1 MTLSG
6 KFAIANNKICSQ
18 LALPGTSFTFT
29 YLLFVF
35 QPSKQVF
42 GVDVKLLARLIQIFT
57 VLLVEGK
64 HPKFVL
70 ASIALTFVSETFGI
84 SQKTR
89 RAAALSHD
97 RID

>member
-1 MTLSG
+1 M
-6 KFAIANNKICSQ
+6 
-18 LALPGTSFTFT
+18 
-29 YLLFVF
+29 
-35 QPSKQVF
+35 
-42 GVDVKLLARLIQIFT
+42 KLLARLIQIFT
-57 VLLVEGK
+57 VLLVKGK

-70 ASIALTFVSETFGI
+70 ASIALPFVSETFRI